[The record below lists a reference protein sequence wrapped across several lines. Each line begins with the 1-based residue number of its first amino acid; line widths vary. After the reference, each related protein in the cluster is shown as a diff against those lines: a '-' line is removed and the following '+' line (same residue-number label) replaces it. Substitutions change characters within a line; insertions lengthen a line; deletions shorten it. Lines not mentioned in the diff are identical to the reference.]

1 VRERQLG
8 VAPAV
13 GAADAGGEEGGGE
26 DGGRGGPAE
35 IAVAVSGQ
43 LFQRD
48 RSEGG
53 GERGGRE
60 GMGREAMFGHP
71 VAARE
76 EDEDDG
82 GGAAREGDERGAA
95 RAAGDQR
102 QRTGVERPVPGIG
115 EEPVVEVPEA
125 AVV

>member
-1 VRERQLG
+1 
-8 VAPAV
+8 
-13 GAADAGGEEGGGE
+13 
-26 DGGRGGPAE
+26 AE
-35 IAVAVSGQ
+35 IAVAASEQ
-43 LFQRD
+43 FFQRD
-48 RSEGG
+48 RSEAG

-60 GMGREAMFGHP
+60 GVGREAMFGHP

-82 GGAAREGDERGAA
+82 GGAAGEGDERGAA

-115 EEPVVEVPEA
+115 EEPVIEVPEA
-125 AVV
+125 AVIPAALGEEGVGEPLGVVPAAEDEPEG